1 MKKRSVYAPN
11 GSPAMGP
18 YCHAAAAGNLLF
30 VSGQGPFAK
39 DGSGTVSGTFEEE
52 TRRTLDNLK
61 AVVQDAGSSMEQVVK
76 VNIYLKDIAD
86 FGEFNGIYAEYFP
99 EDPPARTCIQAGA
112 LPAGI
117 QIEIEAVAIVPD
129 QG

>member
-1 MKKRSVYAPN
+1 MEKRCIFAPN

-18 YCHAAAAGNLLF
+18 YSHAVAAGNLLF

-52 TRRTLDNLK
+52 ARRTLDNLK
-61 AVVQDAGSSMEQVVK
+61 AVVQDAGSSLEQVVK
-76 VNIYLKDIAD
+76 VNVYLKDIAD
-86 FGEFNGIYAEYFP
+86 FSDFNGIYSEYFP
-99 EDPPARTCIQAGA
+99 ENPPARTCIQAGA

-117 QIEIEAVAIVPD
+117 QIEIEAVAIV
-129 QG
+129 QE